1 MINQQSRINFNSPFT
16 NKMIVALPLNYGAMQ
31 YINFINNQKSNL
43 VNLPNSPR
51 RVNGSLYW
59 SGTGTKNQQT
69 VRFSYPKIPLIG
81 TGPYTVALKALHK
94 EHNRYT
100 SPLYAHN
107 TYSPNW
113 MTNPTNLSPV
123 GTMTIY
129 AGSGG
134 YIPENSN
141 TPVATN
147 KWNDLGWIRNSNST
161 SGGLFYLNGKSDG
174 TFTHAQNITIPT
186 TSNIGINSDAAS
198 GGFIH
203 TGLID
208 FVYVW
213 NRALSVEELSAFFEN
228 PEQIYKT
235 ENKHFIIFRT
245 GIDNTTNAITA
256 NIISKKA
263 SISAEIISGI
273 NTVRAN
279 IKSKKASLTGSLKNL
294 VKITANIISK
304 KANISAEIISD
315 VNTVRANI
323 KSKKAK
329 CLHYRLLC
337 IGQSN
342 MAGWDSS
349 TPKNETSEPHSIMWR
364 GTTNH
369 WERITCPDAT
379 SGKPGSGSSMMPTL
393 LDKLYKLTGESIGS
407 LNAAYGGIGVVEGS
421 SGQAGWSD
429 IESTPWQQM
438 IVKSQSCCSN
448 KFDFIIHW
456 GGESDARQSI
466 SKTAFKAGFK
476 TMLAN
481 LRQLI
486 GNANGYIFT
495 VKQNFLG
502 GSTNNEI
509 RDAFDE
515 LEKDDPRL
523 IVFDDAANY
532 ETFDS
537 YVHISKENMVIV
549 GEKAAQAVYDWAI
562 ATTKNRLITSVKSKK
577 ATISGSARVALFT
590 SISIIPASTRVAFEK
605 QRQFNAI
612 ARDQEGLPLLIQPE
626 FTWSVNV
633 GATAA
638 INQLGLLTAG
648 EVEEEVTVTAKV
660 GEISGTAI
668 VTILEKIGSS
678 INKTAACAACAV
690 SPFI

>member
-94 EHNRYT
+94 EHNSYT

-107 TYSPNW
+107 TFSPNW
-113 MTNPTNLSPV
+113 MTNPTGRLPV

-141 TPVATN
+141 TPVAIN

-198 GGFIH
+198 GSFIH

-235 ENKHFIIFRT
+235 ENKRFIIFRT
-245 GIDNTTNAITA
+245 GIDNTTNAIT
-256 NIISKKA
+256 
-263 SISAEIISGI
+263 
-273 NTVRAN
+273 VN
-279 IKSKKASLTGSLKNL
+279 IKSKKAFLTGSLKNL
-294 VKITANIISK
+294 VKITANITSK
-304 KANISAEIISD
+304 KASISAEIISGIS
-315 VNTVRANI
+315 TVRANI

-349 TPKNETSEPHSIMWR
+349 APKNETSEPHSIMWK
-364 GTTNH
+364 GATNH

-379 SGKPGSGSSMMPTL
+379 SGNPGTGSSMMPTL

-407 LNAAYGGIGVVEGS
+407 LNAAYGGIGVVEGN
-421 SGQAGWSD
+421 SGQPGWSNT
-429 IESTPWQQM
+429 ESTPWKQM

-456 GGESDARQSI
+456 GGESDAGQSI

-515 LEKDDPRL
+515 LEKEDPRL

-590 SISIIPASTRVAFEK
+590 SISIIPASTRVAFGK

-626 FTWSVNV
+626 FTWSVNDE
-633 GATAA
+633 ATAT
-638 INQLGLLTAG
+638 INHQQGLLTAG
-648 EVEEEVTVTAKV
+648 EVEEEVTVTATV
-660 GEISGTAI
+660 GEISGTAV
-668 VTILEKIGSS
+668 VTILEKIGSARNKSNLHIS
-678 INKTAACAACAV
+678 IAITT
-690 SPFI
+690 